1 MALGTTMRTST
12 QLSGITVGEV
22 FGKSLPG
29 IVTAVTDEWI
39 EVGPDRVIETL
50 QWLLNSDEFDAVQ
63 LSNLTAVDRHTHI
76 EVVYHLQSLD
86 LNHQLVVKTRTHG
99 MDPAVVQ
106 SAYSVY
112 KGALLQER
120 EVYDLMGV
128 RFEGHPDLRRLF
140 LWDGFPGHPLR
151 KDFLGMPGRITSGLE
166 GFPFEDKDKPIR
178 PINQENVE
186 AGVAYVVTGETGESR
201 AGTDLSEDRG

>member
-1 MALGTTMRTST
+1 MALGKTMRTST

-22 FGKSLPG
+22 LGKSLPG

-86 LNHQLVVKTRTHG
+86 LNHQLVLKTRTHG

-186 AGVAYVVTGETGESR
+186 AGVAYVVTGETDESKT
-201 AGTDLSEDRG
+201 GTDLSEDRG

>member
-22 FGKSLPG
+22 LGKSLPG

-86 LNHQLVVKTRTHG
+86 LNHQLVLKTRTHG

>member
-1 MALGTTMRTST
+1 MRTAT
-12 QLSGITVGEV
+12 QLSGIFVSQV
-22 FGKSLPG
+22 LGKSLPD

-39 EVGPDRVIETL
+39 EVAPDRVIETL
-50 QWLLNSDEFDAVQ
+50 LWLLDSDEFDAAQ

-76 EVVYHLQSLD
+76 EVIYHLQSLD

-106 SAYSVY
+106 SAYPVY

-151 KDFLGMPGRITSGLE
+151 KDFLAMPGRITPGLE

-186 AGVAYVVTGETGESR
+186 AGVAYVVTGETDENR
-201 AGTDLSEDRG
+201 AETDLSEGRG

>member
-1 MALGTTMRTST
+1 MRTPT
-12 QLSGITVGEV
+12 QLSGISVSEV
-22 FGKSLPG
+22 LGKLVPD

-39 EVGPDRVIETL
+39 EVAPDRVVETL
-50 QWLLNSDEFDAVQ
+50 QWLLDSDEFDAAQ

-76 EVVYHLQSLD
+76 EVIYHLQSLD

-106 SAYSVY
+106 SAYPVY

-151 KDFLGMPGRITSGLE
+151 KDFLAMPGRITPGLA

-186 AGVAYVVTGETGESR
+186 AGVAYVVTGETDENR
-201 AGTDLSEDRG
+201 AETDLSEGRG

>member
-1 MALGTTMRTST
+1 MRTAT
-12 QLSGITVGEV
+12 QLSGIFVSQV
-22 FGKSLPG
+22 LGKSLPD

-39 EVGPDRVIETL
+39 EVAPDRVIEAL
-50 QWLLNSDEFDAVQ
+50 RWLLDSDEFDAAQ

-76 EVVYHLQSLD
+76 EVIYHLQSLD

-106 SAYSVY
+106 SAYPVY

-151 KDFLGMPGRITSGLE
+151 KDFLAMPGRITPGLE

-186 AGVAYVVTGETGESR
+186 AGVAYVVTGETDENR
-201 AGTDLSEDRG
+201 AETDLSEGRG

>member
-1 MALGTTMRTST
+1 MALGKAMRTSA

-22 FGKSLPG
+22 LGKSLPG

-50 QWLLNSDEFDAVQ
+50 QWLLNSDELDAIQ

-186 AGVAYVVTGETGESR
+186 AGVAYVVTGETDESK
-201 AGTDLSEDRG
+201 AGTDLSEDKG

>member
-1 MALGTTMRTST
+1 MRTST

-22 FGKSLPG
+22 LGKSLPG

-39 EVGPDRVIETL
+39 EVGPDRVIEAL

-63 LSNLTAVDRHTHI
+63 LSNLTAVDRHKHI

-86 LNHQLVVKTRTHG
+86 LNHQLVVKTRTNG

-186 AGVAYVVTGETGESR
+186 PGVAYVVTGEADESK

>member
-1 MALGTTMRTST
+1 MALGKTMRTST

-22 FGKSLPG
+22 LGKSLPG

-50 QWLLNSDEFDAVQ
+50 QWLLNSDEFDAIQ

-186 AGVAYVVTGETGESR
+186 AGVAYVVTGETDESKT
-201 AGTDLSEDRG
+201 GTDLSEDRG

>member
-1 MALGTTMRTST
+1 MALGKAMRTST

-22 FGKSLPG
+22 LGKSLPG

-50 QWLLNSDEFDAVQ
+50 QWLLNSDEFDAIQ

-186 AGVAYVVTGETGESR
+186 AGVAYVVTGETDESK

>member
-1 MALGTTMRTST
+1 MRTPT
-12 QLSGITVGEV
+12 QLSGISVSEV
-22 FGKSLPG
+22 LGKSVPD

-39 EVGPDRVIETL
+39 EVASDRVVETL
-50 QWLLNSDEFDAVQ
+50 QWLLDSDEFDAAQ

-76 EVVYHLQSLD
+76 EVIYHLQSLD

-106 SAYSVY
+106 SAYPVY

-151 KDFLGMPGRITSGLE
+151 KDFLAMPGRITSGLE

-186 AGVAYVVTGETGESR
+186 TGVAYVVTGETDENR
-201 AGTDLSEDRG
+201 AETDLTEDRG

>member
-1 MALGTTMRTST
+1 MRTST
-12 QLSGITVGEV
+12 QLSGISVGEV
-22 FGKSLPG
+22 LGKSLPD
-29 IVTAVTDEWI
+29 IVTAITDEWI
-39 EVGPDRVIETL
+39 EVAPDRVVETL
-50 QWLLNSDEFDAVQ
+50 QWLLDSDEFDAAQ

-76 EVVYHLQSLD
+76 EVIYHLQSLD

-106 SAYSVY
+106 SAYPVY

-151 KDFLGMPGRITSGLE
+151 KDFLAMPGRITSGLE

-186 AGVAYVVTGETGESR
+186 TGVAYVVTGETDENR
-201 AGTDLSEDRG
+201 PETDLSEDRG

>member
-1 MALGTTMRTST
+1 MALGKAMRTST

-22 FGKSLPG
+22 LGKSLPG

-50 QWLLNSDEFDAVQ
+50 QWLLNSDEFDAIQ

-186 AGVAYVVTGETGESR
+186 AGVAYVVTGETDESK
-201 AGTDLSEDRG
+201 AGTDLSESRG

>member
-1 MALGTTMRTST
+1 MALGKAMRTST

-22 FGKSLPG
+22 LGKSLPG

-50 QWLLNSDEFDAVQ
+50 QWLLNSDEFDAIQ

-186 AGVAYVVTGETGESR
+186 AGVAYVVTGETDESK
-201 AGTDLSEDRG
+201 AGTDLSEDKG

>member
-1 MALGTTMRTST
+1 MALGKAMRTST

-22 FGKSLPG
+22 LGKSLPG

-50 QWLLNSDEFDAVQ
+50 QWLLNSDELDAIQ

-186 AGVAYVVTGETGESR
+186 AGVAYVVTGETDESK
-201 AGTDLSEDRG
+201 AGTDLSEDKG